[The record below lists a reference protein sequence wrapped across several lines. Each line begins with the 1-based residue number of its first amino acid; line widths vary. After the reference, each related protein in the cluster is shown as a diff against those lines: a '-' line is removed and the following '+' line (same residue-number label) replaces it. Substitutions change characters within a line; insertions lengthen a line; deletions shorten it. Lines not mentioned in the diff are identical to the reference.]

1 METVTPGKQVYFYID
16 FIDGDGER
24 YDPDS
29 AFFYIVRFANQI
41 LHGPISLDSEY
52 VQRISIG
59 TYVYNFIAAEYVQPA
74 IYTFKVMSVK
84 DDITSFQ
91 YQYIE
96 VIEPQVEKSNL
107 LDPPRKYGRIK
118 EVFDYTN
125 MGLGLTDNICLI
137 GHCDGLS
144 INEPIR
150 VTNMKEVVRMMQADP
165 DSPLLRALLEA
176 YNSGA
181 KDITVVAAAP
191 MREYIPTL
199 EERLTPISEWD
210 NKNFY
215 EKYYDRLTD
224 TYSILKEFD
233 DYEIVV
239 PVEAPFYN
247 SGEVDFLNQLADFCI
262 DTFTLVSQPV
272 IGIIGTRVVDMNTED
287 VTAMVAD
294 GRLQE
299 LDVDG
304 NSVFKSKGKF
314 VVVAVGEGSFYHPQ
328 LTFSYSSSVAVAVA
342 SRMAMLDYA
351 SSITYKQ
358 LPQVTSLTT
367 KDLTKDQIKSL
378 SSNRLNPVIRA
389 ISGRRSRSPQ
399 IVLATDNTLSPEG
412 SDYWSVATLRIVS
425 KVIKQIKILGSR
437 RIGTLGYGQLQKEI
451 DDFLKYLIANRYLRD
466 YKFNMYRSP
475 FDANAVVVEVTLTPF
490 LQVREVTFQT
500 TVGPSE

>member
-1 METVTPGKQVYFYID
+1 METVSPGKNIYFYIK
-16 FIDGDGER
+16 FIDGNGEH

-29 AFFYIVRFANQI
+29 AYIYITRFVNQI
-41 LHGPISLDSEY
+41 LHGPVSLDDDY
-52 VQRISIG
+52 VEKISTG
-59 TYVYNFIAAEYVQPA
+59 TYVYNFVISEFIQPA
-74 IYTFKVMSVK
+74 TYTLKVMSVL
-84 DDITSFQ
+84 DDETSYTYDYF
-91 YQYIE
+91 E
-96 VIEPQVEKSNL
+96 VVELPIEKSNL
-107 LDPPRKYGRIK
+107 LDPPRKYGTIK
-118 EVFDYTN
+118 EIHDYGD
-125 MGLGLTDNICLI
+125 MGRGLTDSICLI
-137 GHCDGLS
+137 GHCDGLEV
-144 INEPIR
+144 NQPTK
-150 VTNMKEVVRMMQADP
+150 VTNMREIVRMMRADP
-165 DSPLLRALLEA
+165 DSPLLRGLLEA

-181 KDITVVAAAP
+181 KDIMLVASAP
-191 MREYIPTL
+191 MREFIPNL
-199 EERLTPISEWD
+199 IDRQTPMPEWGG
-210 NKNFY
+210 KNFY
-215 EKYYDRLTD
+215 ENYYDRLAD

-239 PVEAPFYN
+239 PLEAPFYD
-247 SGEVDFLNQLADFCI
+247 SGEVDFLNQLADFCT
-262 DTFTLVSQPV
+262 DTFALVSQPV
-272 IGIIGTRVVDMNTED
+272 IGIIGTRVVDMNTDD

-299 LDVDG
+299 LGVDG
-304 NSVFKSKGKF
+304 NSVFQSKGKF

-342 SRMAMLDYA
+342 SRMATLDYA
-351 SSITYKQ
+351 SSITYKH
-358 LPQVTSLTT
+358 LSQVTSLTT
-367 KDLTKDQIKSL
+367 KDLTKDQVKSL
-378 SSNRLNPVIRA
+378 SSNRLNPAIRA

-425 KVIKQIKILGSR
+425 KVIKQIKVLGSR

-475 FDANAVVVEVTLTPF
+475 FDANAAVVEVTLTPF